1 MSPAFAFSLLALT
14 LAVVV
19 GSGEAPVSAPT
30 RQADGLQDGT
40 RLLRRAQDAMGGV
53 ERLTAVK
60 DTTHT
65 MEITL
70 EPGAGGYRLTQ
81 TSRYITPNHFRQDQ
95 ETPFGRIVVYSDGET
110 GWMSTPQG
118 TAPVSADVVATVRG
132 VLFRQPTA
140 LMLSDRDP
148 SRSVRMTGE
157 YAVSIVATSGQEIA
171 IEFSPD
177 SGLPLRQSYVIV
189 AADGRRIERTETF
202 ADWRDVDGVKF
213 PFKAV
218 QFENG
223 VKMLE
228 VDVSEYHVDSGLRP
242 IELNDRP

>member
-1 MSPAFAFSLLALT
+1 MSLALASLLVLP

-19 GSGEAPVSAPT
+19 GSSVGAVSAAAV
-30 RQADGLQDGT
+30 QADSLRDGA

-60 DTTHT
+60 DTTHA
-65 MEITL
+65 MEIML
-70 EPGAGGYRLTQ
+70 EPAAGGYRLTQ

-110 GWMSTPQG
+110 GWMATPQG
-118 TAPVSADVVATVRG
+118 TAPLSTDVLATVRG
-132 VLFRQPTA
+132 VLFRQPPA
-140 LMLSDRDP
+140 VLLSDRDP
-148 SRSVRMTGE
+148 SRSVRMTGD
-157 YAVSIVATSGQEIA
+157 YAVSILAAGGQEVE

-177 SGLPLRQSYVIV
+177 TGLPLRQSYVIV
-189 AADGRRIERTETF
+189 AADGSRVDRTETF
-202 ADWRDVDGVKF
+202 ADWREVDGLRF

-228 VDVSEYHVDSGLRP
+228 VDVSEYHVNTGLRP
-242 IELNDRP
+242 IELSDRQ